1 MTDNYFKTLKGEFIQ
16 NYLNHYLILKNVD
29 VLAYDWGYRIRAV
42 TKLNDFIIIIDI
54 DNNNNNVEELC
65 YNALSKIK
73 TKIIEHYINPH
84 L

>member
-16 NYLNHYLILKNVD
+16 NYLNYYLILECID

-42 TKLNDFIIIIDI
+42 TKLNDFKIIIDI
-54 DNNNNNVEELC
+54 DNINKTVEELC
-65 YNALSKIK
+65 DIALSKIK
-73 TKIIEHYINPH
+73 TEILKQYITPH

>member
-16 NYLNHYLILKNVD
+16 NYLNHYLMLKDID

-42 TKLNDFIIIIDI
+42 TKLNDFIITIDI
-54 DNNNNNVEELC
+54 DNNNVEELC

-73 TKIIEHYINPH
+73 TKIIEQYINPH